1 MTASLAA
8 LLLAQTP
15 APTPPAPDPEMTIY
29 TVTPGI
35 AGFIAFI
42 VLALAGWLLFRS
54 LTRHVRRVDFEG
66 QRRQEAKRAEDD
78 AAAGDGPG
86 R

>member
-1 MTASLAA
+1 MTPLLAT
-8 LLLAQTP
+8 LLLTQTP

-54 LTRHVRRVDFEG
+54 LTRHVRKVGFEG
-66 QRRQEAKRAEDD
+66 QRRQEAQRAEDD
-78 AAAGDGPG
+78 GATGDRPG